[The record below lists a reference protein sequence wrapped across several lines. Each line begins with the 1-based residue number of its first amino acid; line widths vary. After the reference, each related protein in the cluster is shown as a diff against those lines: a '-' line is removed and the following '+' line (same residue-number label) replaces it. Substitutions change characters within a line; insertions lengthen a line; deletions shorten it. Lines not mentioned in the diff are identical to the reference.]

1 MNGGIGSTQILGR
14 GRIEALADGVF
25 AIAMTLLVLQF
36 KVPDLQPE
44 QMDQLSDWLVDLGPK
59 ISAYVISFM
68 TCGVFWVAHH
78 VQMNYVYRSDRI
90 FMWMNIVFLMV
101 ISAIPF
107 SAALIGEYHESALAI
122 RIYCCNL
129 MLAFMVLYFQKLYA
143 EGPGRLVDR
152 EIDPDFLRIAGQRM
166 LVGPV
171 IYAGAAISAG
181 HWHYLSHALCALV
194 PVLYILP
201 GRIDR
206 FWKDGSLR
214 KPSTK

>member
-1 MNGGIGSTQILGR
+1 MSGGIGSTQILGR
-14 GRIEALADGVF
+14 GRIETLADGVF

-36 KVPDLQPE
+36 KVPDLEPE
-44 QMDQLSDWLVDLGPK
+44 EMDRLFDWLFDLGPK

-107 SAALIGEYHESALAI
+107 SAALIGEYHESPVTI

-129 MLAFMVLYFQKLYA
+129 MLAFMILYFQKLYA

-152 EIDPDFLRIAGQRM
+152 EIDPDFLRIAGERL

-171 IYAGAAISAG
+171 IYAIAAISAER
-181 HWHYLSHALCALV
+181 WHLLSHALCALV
-194 PVLYILP
+194 PTLYIMP

-206 FWKDGSLR
+206 FWKEGHMSR
-214 KPSTK
+214 QSTK